1 MRLLAL
7 NGSVRGDQGDCADA
21 LDAALE
27 PALGFAGDVDVSRV
41 TLAGFRG
48 TVEDMVDDL
57 RAADAFLVA
66 TGTYWGSWG
75 SPLQR
80 FLEVVTPLEASDIF
94 LGKPVACVVTMDSA
108 GGVEVGTRLLGTFA
122 LLGCQVP
129 PFPLV
134 VLSRTA
140 TAVDG
145 RPGFDDV
152 WQERDLEVLVH
163 NLKVAAA
170 AGRSE
175 RSRFRA
181 WSVDKGRLPSGPWPA
196 TGALDIGL
204 PKRKP

>member
-7 NGSVRGDQGDCADA
+7 NGSIRGDAGDCADA
-21 LDAALE
+21 LDAAL
-27 PALGFAGDVDVSRV
+27 AFAGDIEVARV
-41 TLAGFRG
+41 TLATWQG
-48 TVEDMVDDL
+48 TVEGMAEAM

-80 FLEVVTPLEASDIF
+80 FLEVVTPLEASDAF
-94 LGKPVACVVTMDSA
+94 LGKPVCCIVTMDSA
-108 GGVEVGTRLLGTFA
+108 GGVDVGTRLLGAFA

-145 RPGFDDV
+145 QPGFEDV

-163 NLKVAAA
+163 NLKAAA
-170 AGRSE
+170 ATDRSHY
-175 RSRFRA
+175 RA
-181 WSVDKGRLPSGPWPA
+181 WSVDKGRLPSGSWPA
-196 TGALDIGL
+196 AGPLDIGL
-204 PKRKP
+204 PKRKR

>member
-21 LDAALE
+21 LDT
-27 PALGFAGDVDVSRV
+27 ALGFAGDVDVARV

-48 TVEDMVDDL
+48 TVESMVDDL

-80 FLEVVTPLEASDIF
+80 FLEVVTPLEASEIF

-122 LLGCQVP
+122 LLGCQIP

-152 WQERDLEVLVH
+152 WQERDLEVLMH
-163 NLKVAAA
+163 NLTVAAA
-170 AGRSE
+170 TDRSG
-175 RSRFRA
+175 FWA